1 LNSVLNS
8 YLNYFLFCRPC
19 SLHSYQN

>member
-8 YLNYFLFCRPC
+8 YLNYFLFCRFC
-19 SLHSYQN
+19 SFHSYKN

>member
-8 YLNYFLFCRPC
+8 YLNYFLFCRSC
-19 SLHSYQN
+19 SFHSYQN